1 MMNHE
6 KAMYSTIEFS
16 FTLSE
21 FVASPCVLPF
31 DDARYVPPTPE
42 QVQFLQH
49 YLGLSLEALR
59 AFLGD
64 KDALRSY
71 DIDRNGWR
79 RMLYAAR
86 LADVHHDV
94 EQAQLAARQAFA

>member
-1 MMNHE
+1 MSSE
-6 KAMYSTIEFS
+6 KAMYSAVEFS
-16 FTLSE
+16 FTTSE
-21 FVASPCVLPF
+21 FIASPCVLPF
-31 DDARYVPPTPE
+31 DDAHYVPPTPE

-59 AFLGD
+59 VFLGD

-79 RMLYAAR
+79 RMLYAAG
-86 LADVHHDV
+86 LADVHHDIAR
-94 EQAQLAARQAFA
+94 AQLAVRDD

>member
-1 MMNHE
+1 
-6 KAMYSTIEFS
+6 MYSTIEFS

-21 FVASPCVLPF
+21 FIASPSVLPF

-49 YLGLSLEALR
+49 YLGLSLEALCV
-59 AFLGD
+59 FLGD

-71 DIDRNGWR
+71 DIDKNGWR
-79 RMLYAAR
+79 RMLYAAE
-86 LADVHHDV
+86 LADVQHDI